1 MVQKANFDS
10 KMLEMRQA
18 IKESLKSQEI
28 MDLVKQYGYTK
39 DRLEGFDADYEEI
52 YELDQKQKKE
62 TGIQLES
69 SKKLDDLYIVFE
81 ESYMD
86 FIKVS
91 RAIFK
96 DKDSAYISLG
106 LRGERKKSMSGIIN
120 QAKTFYTAAL
130 KDNEILNMFIA
141 KGISK
146 ENLEEGYKHLNDLL
160 DEYYFH
166 NKEMEDKKVL
176 TKKRDEKFDT
186 LVEEMSEYKTFA
198 LFALKGRQD
207 LKNKLGW

>member
-62 TGIQLES
+62 TGTQLES

-186 LVEEMSEYKTFA
+186 LVEEMNEYKIFA

>member
-186 LVEEMSEYKTFA
+186 LVEEMNEYKVFA

>member
-186 LVEEMSEYKTFA
+186 LVEEMNEYKIFA